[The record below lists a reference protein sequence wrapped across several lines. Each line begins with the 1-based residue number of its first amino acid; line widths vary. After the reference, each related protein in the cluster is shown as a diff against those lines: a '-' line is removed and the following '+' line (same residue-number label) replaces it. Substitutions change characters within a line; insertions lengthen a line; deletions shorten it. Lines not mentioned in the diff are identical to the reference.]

1 MKTTLNPNNGDFYE
15 IALGFIDV
23 LYQSVIHKAHYL
35 NFYWYNHLD
44 RMYQAEYLSQVPEKL
59 LDYYSS

>member
-44 RMYQAEYLSQVPEKL
+44 RMY
-59 LDYYSS
+59 